1 MRVEHIGD
9 ATLYLADYRDVEL
22 PTDLDAVFTDPPYGT
37 TACDWDSEPADMAAF
52 WKKITPAIKENAAVV
67 VFGAGTFFVDVVNS
81 NRKWF
86 RYDLVYEKALA
97 VGHLDVNRRPL
108 RAHELMAVFYRSQPE
123 YHPQKFQ
130 GSPYRNNGFKHDRT
144 TVYGRQKIVLKSCSP
159 DGMRY
164 PRSIIRCGGTGG
176 KSFHPTAKPVELME
190 WLTRT
195 YTGAGRTVLDPF
207 MGSGSTGVAVLK
219 NGRRFIGVEKEEKYF
234 DIACHRIEEKVK
246 RPKQFSLISE
256 AEPAPRKTVAV
267 QCVL

>member
-1 MRVEHIGD
+1 MRVEQIGG

-22 PTDLDAVFTDPPYGT
+22 PTDLDAVFTDPPYGA

-86 RYDLVYEKALA
+86 RYDLVYEKAHA
-97 VGHLDVNRRPL
+97 VGHLDANRRPL

-130 GSPYRNNGFKHDRT
+130 GAPYRNNVFRRCPSR
-144 TVYGRQKIVLKSCSP
+144 VYKEKKLVPAGSSP
-159 DGMRY
+159 DGLRY
-164 PRSIIRCGGTGG
+164 PRSIIHCGGTGG
-176 KSFHPTAKPVELME
+176 KSFHPTGKPVELME

-195 YTGAGRTVLDPF
+195 YTSEGQTVFDPF
-207 MGSGSTGVAVLK
+207 MGSGSTGVAALK
-219 NGRRFIGVEKEEKYF
+219 NKRRFIGVEREEKWF
-234 DIACHRIEEKVK
+234 DVACRRLEEAAK
-246 RPKQFSLISE
+246 E
-256 AEPAPRKTVAV
+256 TEHAG
-267 QCVL
+267 